1 MNWYGLAILSLFFMG
16 TQRFLYKVSAERQ
29 CNTAWTTFSFMA
41 TVAVLSTIL
50 FGLSETGVP
59 DIPFLLFIALVNSAS
74 FLVATLTHIEALKH
88 IPTGVAYPIIR
99 LSTIIVVIFS
109 IVYFKDPLSLWQI
122 VGIVLAMAV
131 IFILTRDLHPD
142 QETRKNIKRGILFV
156 FISLL
161 AGAVASISSKF
172 AAVHTHKMAYIAV
185 SYTAATLVSFAL
197 REKFQTE
204 EAESNHRDAI
214 LIGLVM
220 GIINLAGYYTFLKAL
235 SAGPLSI
242 IASIGGM
249 HFVIAILLSRLIY
262 KERLTRWRLLGLFLT
277 IVSIIL
283 LRL

>member
-59 DIPFLLFIALVNSAS
+59 DIPFLLFIALVNSTS

-109 IVYFKDPLSLWQI
+109 IVFFKDPLSLWQI
-122 VGIVLAMAV
+122 VGIVLAMVV

-204 EAESNHRDAI
+204 EAEPNHRDAI

-235 SAGPLSI
+235 SSGPLSI

>member
-41 TVAVLSTIL
+41 TVAVLSTVL

-109 IVYFKDPLSLWQI
+109 IVFFKDPLSLWQI

-172 AAVHTHKMAYIAV
+172 AAMHTHKMAYIAV

-204 EAESNHRDAI
+204 EAEPNHRDAI
-214 LIGLVM
+214 FIGLVM

-235 SAGPLSI
+235 SSGPLSI

-262 KERLTRWRLLGLFLT
+262 KEKLTRWRLLGLILT